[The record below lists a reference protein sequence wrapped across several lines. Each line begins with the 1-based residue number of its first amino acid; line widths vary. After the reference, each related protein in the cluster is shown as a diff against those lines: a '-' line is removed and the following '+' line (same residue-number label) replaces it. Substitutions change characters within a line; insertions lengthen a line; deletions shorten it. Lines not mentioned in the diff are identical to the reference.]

1 MTRTG
6 RSDAGAQRMTRPAV
20 ALAALML
27 CAGMLLAPRTSA
39 AATTV
44 VAARTSAAATTAV
57 AARTGGHGSTATI
70 SGRVVK
76 FGLAGFEPDFDPIDR
91 VIISG
96 SLKRIR
102 VDGHALP
109 DAMLVLSLYLE
120 NFSSTTVPVLPDLL
134 NPNQTAEGLGGFMQG
149 KAVLINA
156 AGIKVYQGSLLA
168 EVFLDNSVHAVID
181 ITPPADVNA
190 ADALSH
196 TIRLLGTFTLDKSLT
211 VSGKLSSG
219 AALSSGALDVPRG
232 QPVSWQSVLAGE
244 QVHLPPMMGRSGNGA
259 PPPTPTSLPPGA
271 TAVAA
276 PTQAAQGAVAS
287 AVAVPATPGVS
298 GTATALPT
306 ATAPVASPV
315 GGATLSGGGGTGGTA
330 PLSAAPSSSP
340 ATPGIPTAVL
350 AGGGL
355 VALLAGAAL
364 ILFALRRRPEP
375 ERPHRGL

>member
-1 MTRTG
+1 
-6 RSDAGAQRMTRPAV
+6 MTRPTATLTLCV
-20 ALAALML
+20 AL
-27 CAGMLLAPRTSA
+27 LLTPQP
-39 AATTV
+39 
-44 VAARTSAAATTAV
+44 SAAATTAV
-57 AARTGGHGSTATI
+57 AARTGSHGSTATI
-70 SGRVVK
+70 SGHVVK

-96 SLKRIR
+96 SLKNVR

-168 EVFLDNSVHAVID
+168 EVFLDNSVHTVID
-181 ITPPADVNA
+181 VTPPADVAA

-196 TIRLLGTFTLDKSLT
+196 TIRLLGTFTLDKSLK

-219 AALSSGALDVPRG
+219 GTLSSRALDVPRG
-232 QPVSWQSVLAGE
+232 QPVSWQSVIAGE
-244 QVHLPPMMGRSGNGA
+244 QVHLPPMVGTSGNGA

-271 TAVAA
+271 TAAAA

-287 AVAVPATPGVS
+287 AVADPATSAAPGVS
-298 GTATALPT
+298 GPSTALPT
-306 ATAPVASPV
+306 AAAPIASPV
-315 GGATLSGGGGTGGTA
+315 GGATLSGGGGTGGTV
-330 PLSAAPSSSP
+330 PLSASSSP
-340 ATPGIPTAVL
+340 SPPTPGIPTAAL

-375 ERPHRGL
+375 EQPHRGL

>member
-1 MTRTG
+1 MTRIG
-6 RSDAGAQRMTRPAV
+6 RNGGNGAGAYRRARHGMALT
-20 ALAALML
+20 ALAL
-27 CAGMLLAPRTSA
+27 CAALLLTPRPSA
-39 AATTV
+39 AATTSV
-44 VAARTSAAATTAV
+44 V

-96 SLKRIR
+96 SLKNVR

-181 ITPPADVNA
+181 ITPPADVA
-190 ADALSH
+190 AANALSH

-244 QVHLPPMMGRSGNGA
+244 QVHLPPMMGTSGNGA

-271 TAVAA
+271 TAAAA
-276 PTQAAQGAVAS
+276 PTQAARGAVAS
-287 AVAVPATPGVS
+287 AIAAPATPATSGVS
-298 GTATALPT
+298 GTSTALPT
-306 ATAPVASPV
+306 AAAPVASPV
-315 GGATLSGGGGTGGTA
+315 GGTNLSGGGGTGGTA

-340 ATPGIPTAVL
+340 ATPGLPTAAL

-364 ILFALRRRPEP
+364 ILFALRRRPES
-375 ERPHRGL
+375 ERPHHGL